1 KTGDSFQ
8 TPEVVMVYS
17 NEGLNTLSQTY
28 HELYNHRL
36 IRGNYRLQER
46 PTLIN
51 NWEAT
56 YFDFNEEKIMNIV
69 DDAKN
74 LGIEM
79 FVLDDG

>member
-36 IRGNYRLQER
+36 IRGNYRLKER

>member
-1 KTGDSFQ
+1 MGINSFNFGWQLKTGDSFQ

-36 IRGNYRLQER
+36 IRGNYRLKER

-56 YFDFNEEKIMNIV
+56 YFDFNEEKS
-69 DDAKN
+69 
-74 LGIEM
+74 
-79 FVLDDG
+79 